1 MNRSSANSFRGFSL
15 VELMVAMALSLVLLA
30 GVLGVLYS
38 SKVTYS
44 ENTRLARLQESA
56 RAAVEMILRDMR
68 SGGFQ
73 GCGRPLLPEDFENN
87 LFDPTAL
94 THNYTQPLSGY
105 EYDSATSTFQPA
117 LPAAITNASTVSDVV
132 VIRGVRPGVPSF
144 RTTSVMDDGDANV
157 VVANPNSVTIPAGTP
172 LIISNCERT
181 TVFAASAASTTAGI
195 TTISHAAGTTG
206 VANRIQNIGAFLDGA
221 QVSPLNTVVYYV
233 RQDAGR
239 PPSLW
244 RIIDDGAPVELI
256 QGIERIEILYG
267 EDTSGDGL
275 ADRYVPANTAG
286 LNWNRITSA
295 SISVL
300 VRSVEEY
307 GQAEASRT
315 FTMLDEP
322 NFSFNDRFVR
332 TVFTTTATLRN
343 RTP

>member
-1 MNRSSANSFRGFSL
+1 MKSSYSRTIRGFSL

-44 ENTRLARLQESA
+44 ENARLARLQESA

-105 EYDSATSTFQPA
+105 EGSGGAFAPT
-117 LPAAITNASTVSDVV
+117 LPAAIASASLTSDVV

-157 VVANPNSVTIPAGTP
+157 VIGNPNSVAIAAGTP
-172 LIISNCERT
+172 LLISNCERA
-181 TVFAASAASTTAGI
+181 TVFAATGATTAAGE
-195 TTISHAAGTTG
+195 TTITHTAGTVG
-206 VANRIQNIGAFLDGA
+206 VANRLQNIGAFLDGA

-244 RIIDDGAPVELI
+244 RIIDDGAPIELI
-256 QGIERIEILYG
+256 QGIERLEIIYG

-275 ADRYVPANTAG
+275 ADRYVKANEAG

-295 SISVL
+295 GISVL

-307 GQAEASRT
+307 GQEQVSRT
-315 FTMLDEP
+315 YDMLGETVTP
-322 NFSFNDRFVR
+322 PTDRFVR
-332 TVFTTTATLRN
+332 TMFTTTATLRN

>member
-1 MNRSSANSFRGFSL
+1 MNRYSSNSFRGFSL

-87 LFDPTAL
+87 LYDPTAL

-105 EYDSATSTFQPA
+105 EGSTGTFDPA
-117 LPAAITNASTVSDVV
+117 LPVAIASASTTSDVV
-132 VIRGVRPGVPSF
+132 VVRGVRPGVPSF
-144 RTTSVMDDGDANV
+144 RTTVLMDDGDANV
-157 VVANPNSVTIPAGTP
+157 VVSNPNSVAIPTGTP
-172 LIISNCERT
+172 LIISNCERA
-181 TVFAASAASTTAGI
+181 TVFAASGVATAAGI
-195 TTISHAAGTTG
+195 STISHAAGTSG

-233 RQDAGR
+233 RADAGR

-244 RIIDDGAPVELI
+244 RIIDDGDPIELI
-256 QGIERIEILYG
+256 QGIERLEIAYG

-275 ADRYVPANTAG
+275 ADRYVAANTAG

-307 GQAEASRT
+307 GQEQVSRT
-315 FTMLDEP
+315 YNMLGLNVTP
-322 NFSFNDRFVR
+322 PTDRFVR
-332 TVFTTTATLRN
+332 TVFSTTATLRN

>member
-1 MNRSSANSFRGFSL
+1 MKHCKNSHGFSL

-44 ENTRLARLQESA
+44 ENERLARLQESA

-73 GCGRPLLPEDFENN
+73 GCGRPLDPEKDFDNN

-94 THNYTQPLSGY
+94 THNYAQPLSGY
-105 EYDSATSTFQPA
+105 EGSGGTFAPA
-117 LPAAITNASTVSDVV
+117 LPAAIASASTASDVV
-132 VIRGVRPGVPSF
+132 VIRGVRPGVASF
-144 RTTSVMDDGDANV
+144 RTTTAMDDGDASV
-157 VVANPNSVTIPAGTP
+157 VIANPNGVTIPAGTP
-172 LIISNCERT
+172 LLISNCEIT
-181 TVFAASAASTTAGI
+181 TVFAATGAATVGTT
-195 TTISHAAGTTG
+195 TTIAHAAGTVG
-206 VANRIQNIGAFLDGA
+206 VANEGQNIGAFLTGA
-221 QVSPLNTVVYYV
+221 QVSPLNTIIYYV

-256 QGIERIEILYG
+256 QGIERLEVAYG

-275 ADRYVPANTAG
+275 ADRYVAANAAG

-300 VRSVEEY
+300 VRSVQEY
-307 GQAEASRT
+307 GQAQASRT
-315 FTMLDEP
+315 FNMLGLNVTP
-322 NFSFNDRFVR
+322 PTDRFVR
-332 TVFTTTATLRN
+332 TVFSTTATLRN